1 MVDVSTKVATARSAH
16 AQALVIVPE
25 HVMNLIKPR
34 HDSSSSNRGNGNHE
48 NEVYSAKGPVFATA
62 IVAGVMGA
70 KNTANMIPF
79 CHPLPLDF
87 CDIAITVDEQRVH
100 TIRIECTTK
109 TTHKT
114 VRGFSFLIFHN
125 LLSFSLLY
133 LLTYPSF
140 SDLHTNRSTITITT
154 SISAKG
160 VEMEALVGATQ
171 AALCVYDMLKAMSH
185 DIVITEIK
193 LLSKRGGKSDYPLAK
208 PS

>member
-25 HVMNLIKPR
+25 HVMNLIQPR
-34 HDSSSSNRGNGNHE
+34 HDSGSSSSSSHSGGNHE

-87 CDIAITVDEQRVH
+87 CDITIAVDTHRAR

-114 VRGFSFLIFHN
+114 VRRFN
-125 LLSFSLLY
+125 Y
-133 LLTYPSF
+133 
-140 SDLHTNRSTITITT
+140 
-154 SISAKG
+154 
-160 VEMEALVGATQ
+160 
-171 AALCVYDMLKAMSH
+171 
-185 DIVITEIK
+185 
-193 LLSKRGGKSDYPLAK
+193 
-208 PS
+208 